1 LIRFAIDNGG
11 DIEMAKAIDMHV
23 HLPTAS
29 FLDGALKPFKEPAE
43 AFFRSKVPVREMD
56 EVARVYEE
64 LDIVAVLLAW
74 DAETAT
80 GLPPLTNDE
89 VADVVKKHPRQFVGF
104 ACVDPWKGERAVDE
118 MRRAITELGLI
129 GAKFHPGVQAFYP
142 NDKQFYPLYEKIT
155 ELGVPALFHT
165 GTNGLGAGK
174 PGGMG
179 VRLDYTRPIYLD
191 HVAADFPE
199 LTIIGAHPAW
209 PWHEEMLAVIGHKSN
224 VFMDLSGWSPKYVPK
239 AIMDEARTRLQDRIL
254 FGSDYPFIMP
264 QRWLADFDSL
274 EGFSPAVRQKILHDN
289 AARILKLGSA

>member
-1 LIRFAIDNGG
+1 
-11 DIEMAKAIDMHV
+11 MARAIDMHV

-29 FLDGALKPFKEPAE
+29 FLDGAVKPFREPAE
-43 AFFRSKVPVREMD
+43 VFFRSKVPIREMD

-64 LDIVAVLLAW
+64 LDIIAVLLAW

-89 VADVVKKHPRQFVGF
+89 VADVVKKYPRQFVGF
-104 ACVDPWKGERAVDE
+104 ACVDPWKGKRAIDE
-118 MRRAITELGLI
+118 MERAITELGLI
-129 GAKFHPGVQAFYP
+129 GAKFHPGIQAFYP

-179 VRLDYTRPIYLD
+179 IKLDYSRPIYLD

-209 PWHEEMLAVIGHKSN
+209 PWHDEMLAIIGHKSN

-239 AIMDEARTRLQDRIL
+239 AIIDEARTRLQDRIL

-274 EGFSPAVRQKILHDN
+274 EGFSPEVRRKILHDN
-289 AARILKLGSA
+289 AAKILKLKIA

>member
-1 LIRFAIDNGG
+1 
-11 DIEMAKAIDMHV
+11 MPKAIDMHV

-29 FLDGALKPFKEPAE
+29 FLDGAVGPFKKPAE

-89 VADVVKKHPRQFVGF
+89 VADIVKKYPRQFVGF
-104 ACVDPWKGERAVDE
+104 ACVDPWKGDRAVDE

-129 GAKFHPGVQAFYP
+129 GAKFHPGIQAFYP
-142 NDKQFYPLYEKIT
+142 NDKQFYPLYEKINQ
-155 ELGVPALFHT
+155 LGVPTLFHT
-165 GTNGLGAGK
+165 GTNGLGAGT

-179 VRLDYTRPIYLD
+179 VRLDYSRPIYLD

-209 PWHEEMLAVIGHKSN
+209 PWHDEMLAIIGHKSN

-239 AIMDEARTRLQDRIL
+239 AIMDEARGRLQDRIL

-264 QRWLADFDSL
+264 ERWLADFDAL
-274 EGFSPAVRQKILHDN
+274 EGFSPVVRRKILHDN
-289 AARILKLGSA
+289 AARLLKLQSS

>member
-1 LIRFAIDNGG
+1 
-11 DIEMAKAIDMHV
+11 MAKAIDMHV

-29 FLDGALKPFKEPAE
+29 FLDCAVKPFKEPAE
-43 AFFRSKVPVREMD
+43 AFFRSKVPIREMD
-56 EVARVYEE
+56 EVARLYEE
-64 LDIVAVLLAW
+64 LDIIAVLLAW

-89 VADVVKKHPRQFVGF
+89 VADVCRKYPRQFVGF

-118 MRRAITELGLI
+118 MKRAINELGMI
-129 GAKFHPGVQAFYP
+129 GAKFHPGIQAFYP

-179 VRLDYTRPIYLD
+179 VKLDYSRPIYLD

-209 PWHEEMLAVIGHKSN
+209 PWHDEMLAIIGHKSN

-239 AIMDEARTRLQDRIL
+239 AIMDEARSRLQDRIL
-254 FGSDYPFIMP
+254 FGSDYPFISP

-274 EGFSPAVRQKILHDN
+274 EGFSAEVRQKILHDN
-289 AARILKLGSA
+289 AARVLKM

>member
-1 LIRFAIDNGG
+1 
-11 DIEMAKAIDMHV
+11 M
-23 HLPTAS
+23 
-29 FLDGALKPFKEPAE
+29 
-43 AFFRSKVPVREMD
+43 
-56 EVARVYEE
+56 
-64 LDIVAVLLAW
+64 
-74 DAETAT
+74 
-80 GLPPLTNDE
+80 
-89 VADVVKKHPRQFVGF
+89 Q
-104 ACVDPWKGERAVDE
+104 
-118 MRRAITELGLI
+118 RAITELGLI
-129 GAKFHPGVQAFYP
+129 GAKFHPGIQGFYP

-165 GTNGLGAGK
+165 GTNGLGAGT

-179 VRLDYTRPIYLD
+179 VRLDYTRPIFLD

-209 PWHEEMLAVIGHKSN
+209 PWHDEMLAIIGHKSN

-274 EGFSPAVRQKILHDN
+274 EGFSPVVRQKILHDN
-289 AARILKLGSA
+289 AARVLRLEIA